1 MHVPTL
7 HFTISAVR
15 IRKYG
20 SLFFNVDV
28 LEIDWRLMSNE
39 LSHWFNLFNLLNTT
53 WKVLLVVSVQ
63 SELLLVVSVWMQT
76 THGNSDQSS
85 WGNGAASASC
95 RRPPNVEHGPRH
107 RLLYHVLMLKET

>member
-39 LSHWFNLFNLLNTT
+39 LYE
-53 WKVLLVVSVQ
+53 KIV
-63 SELLLVVSVWMQT
+63 
-76 THGNSDQSS
+76 
-85 WGNGAASASC
+85 GAAAAAAAAAESS
-95 RRPPNVEHGPRH
+95 
-107 RLLYHVLMLKET
+107 